1 MRLQINL
8 IVFLFDLPKSENY
21 KKPRC
26 TNTTGLFI
34 YHYFTNQNLAQWGLR
49 PTRAATQNGRVGKPR
64 SVPSG
69 ASKRCNGRNGNAL
82 RRFHR

>member
-1 MRLQINL
+1 M
-8 IVFLFDLPKSENY
+8 FG
-21 KKPRC
+21 KKNPRC
-26 TNTTGLFI
+26 IATTGFCI
-34 YHYFTNQNLAQWGLR
+34 YYYFTNPNLVQWGLR
-49 PTRAATQNGRVGKPR
+49 PTRVATQNDRAGKPR